1 MNDGDYVPKIA
12 VFPGAPL
19 TPEVVLNR
27 TTAKLSRLKAVVIV
41 LQWDDDTF
49 DCDWST
55 MKTSE
60 LCMAKDVL
68 QLQVQEVISAKKGEE
83 HSTWPPV

>member
-1 MNDGDYVPKIA
+1 MSEGDYVPKIA

-27 TTAKLSRLKAVVIV
+27 TVAKLGRLKSVVIV
-41 LQWDDDTF
+41 LQWDDETF
-49 DCDWST
+49 DCDWSS

-60 LCMAKDVL
+60 LCMAKEVL
-68 QLQVQEVISAKKGEE
+68 QIQVQNVVVDKDKIEEQSA
-83 HSTWPPV
+83 